1 MYSESHMKGRGMDE
15 LDGQYAE
22 VEGRGA
28 VTFIRSYPVSAEQA
42 WAAVSTP
49 EGLDGWFPSAVALD
63 HGAETVTFSG
73 DPNAG
78 ADAPASTGRI
88 VAWEPPRRWAFEW
101 GGDLMEFLVE
111 GSDTEVELTL
121 RNWLADNSSAA
132 RNAAGWHVCLGEL
145 AKKLGGVVPAG
156 PHAAPGPDGPLDWG
170 ALYEGYVEAGLPSGA
185 PIPGRDA

>member
-1 MYSESHMKGRGMDE
+1 MEE

-28 VTFIRSYPVSAEQA
+28 VAFIRSYPVGVDAA

-63 HGAETVTFSG
+63 HGAGSVTFSG

-78 ADAPASTGRI
+78 AETSSGRI
-88 VAWEPPRRWAFEW
+88 VDWEPPRRWAFEW
-101 GGDLMEFLVE
+101 GGDLIEFLVE
-111 GSDTEVELTL
+111 GSETQVELTL
-121 RNWLADNSSAA
+121 RNWLADNAAAA

-145 AKKLGGVVPAG
+145 ATRFGGGEPAG
-156 PHAAPGPDGPLDWG
+156 PHAAPGPEGPLDW
-170 ALYEGYVEAGLPSGA
+170 ASLYKGYVEAGLPSGA
-185 PIPGRDA
+185 PIPGRDG